1 MLFYD
6 GFINVLHLPKL
17 LKSTRE
23 PTPEVVQ
30 IPRLVRVTRGH
41 ESDSLEH
48 FSSLV
53 ELTDEEGAWVK
64 HAIQMEGVL
73 RLPLAIVVLNKMQIV
88 QRLDL
93 ELVQR
98 SEAASIQGQSAY
110 YPYHAT
116 PYESSCVQTAPLS
129 FGTQA
134 RYGRQNGRGHGPFNV

>member
-1 MLFYD
+1 MRGRGCQERELDNFMLLYD

-93 ELVQR
+93 ELVR
-98 SEAASIQGQSAY
+98 HRFRVSLLT
-110 YPYHAT
+110 T
-116 PYESSCVQTAPLS
+116 PIMQPLMS
-129 FGTQA
+129 PPVYKQ
-134 RYGRQNGRGHGPFNV
+134 HP

>member
-93 ELVQR
+93 ELVR
-98 SEAASIQGQSAY
+98 HRYRVSLLT
-110 YPYHAT
+110 T
-116 PYESSCVQTAPLS
+116 PIMQPLMS
-129 FGTQA
+129 PPVYKQ
-134 RYGRQNGRGHGPFNV
+134 HP